1 MGGSACQVLPSP
13 GVSSAQ
19 APSPQGRA
27 RRFCPRAYSGNGPT
41 AAVPL
46 SAVTV
51 YVSLCGCPGNP
62 ANALWTVLMPSVY
75 MKTEFCSSGSCT
87 SEMPTDADQMAATSP
102 RVTLPEEAAAVVSL
116 KVLRTAPRAEVGI
129 TSARRSEERRVGK

>member
-87 SEMPTDADQMAATSP
+87 SGTRRLNVVLPMSTVMTS
-102 RVTLPEEAAAVVSL
+102 VTLTTVPGLAGAVRPRLEPEQG
-116 KVLRTAPRAEVGI
+116 PD
-129 TSARRSEERRVGK
+129 RRDVQPG